1 MRDAIY
7 APVRPVHV
15 LHVLEATGGGTMRYM
30 ENIAEATA
38 GINMTFGFA
47 YGVSRAD
54 SKLAPFLDRIQ
65 KSGWHMFPVDMR
77 REINLPSDFLALRQL
92 RKVIKAFSPDI
103 LHCHSSKAG
112 ALGRVAGA
120 LQSVR
125 PLRLYSPH
133 ALAAPLGS
141 KYLKIEKFLSRYTER
156 FIAVSR
162 SERQEIIDFSLCKPE
177 FVDIIYPSIDFEHFK
192 PASKTEARQN
202 LGLGSQPIVLAIG
215 RVTPQKDPES
225 FIAIMKRLHA
235 KRPDARGIWVGS
247 GDAGKGFLDLVDA
260 AGLGGVISV
269 VAWQHDV
276 RDYIAAADVFLSTST
291 FESFGYV
298 TAEALAMHLP
308 VVASDVTG
316 TRDVMRDELREWLY
330 KRGDHEHASDLIV
343 RLLDDPDNAHEVAVL
358 GRKIMV
364 RSFNNERMRESLIA
378 SYSSALNNAGRKSTI
393 PAFNAVTASVEF
405 VGGGRPRGD
414 LSVRADKS

>member
-54 SKLAPFLDRIQ
+54 SKLAAFLDRIEM
-65 KSGWHMFPVDMR
+65 SGWQMFPVDMR
-77 REINLPSDFLALRQL
+77 REINLFSDFRALGQL
-92 RKVIKAFSPDI
+92 RKVIKWFCPDI

-112 ALGRVAGA
+112 ALGRLAGA

-125 PLRLYSPH
+125 PVRLYSPH

-141 KYLKIEKFLSRYTER
+141 KYLRIEKFLSRYTER

-202 LGLGSQPIVLAIG
+202 LGLGSQPIILAIG
-215 RVTPQKDPES
+215 RVTPQKDPEA
-225 FIAIMKRLHA
+225 FIAIMKRLNA

-260 AGLGGVISV
+260 AGLRGVISV

-276 RDYIAAADVFLSTST
+276 RDYLAAADVFLSTST

-343 RLLDDPDNAHEVAVL
+343 RLLDEPDNAHEVAAL
-358 GRKIMV
+358 GRKIMLKN
-364 RSFNNERMRESLIA
+364 FNTERMRMSLVQT
-378 SYSSALNNAGRKSTI
+378 YSSALSNAGRKSTI
-393 PAFNAVTASVEF
+393 HGLKTVTAS
-405 VGGGRPRGD
+405 GGRQHGD
-414 LSVRADKS
+414 LPVHADKR

>member
-1 MRDAIY
+1 MRDAVY
-7 APVRPVHV
+7 APVKPVHV

-54 SKLAPFLDRIQ
+54 SKLAPFLDRIK
-65 KSGWHMFPVDMR
+65 KSGWQMFPVDMR
-77 REINLPSDFLALRQL
+77 REINFSSDFLAFRQL
-92 RKVIKAFSPDI
+92 RKVIREFAPDI

-112 ALGRVAGA
+112 ALGRIAGA

-141 KYLKIEKFLSRYTER
+141 KYLRIEKFLSRYTER

-162 SERQEIIDFSLCKPE
+162 SERQEIIDLLSVKPDC
-177 FVDIIYPSIDFEHFK
+177 VDTIYPSIDFGHFQ
-192 PASKTEARQN
+192 PASKSKARQN

-247 GDAGKGFLDLVDA
+247 GDAGKGFLELVDA
-260 AGLGGVISV
+260 AGLKGVISV

-316 TRDVMRDELREWLY
+316 TRDVLRDELREWLY
-330 KRGDHEHASDLIV
+330 DRGDHEHASELIV
-343 RLLDDPDNAHEVAVL
+343 RLLDDPDDAHDVAVR

-364 RSFNNERMRESLIA
+364 KSFNNERMRESLIA
-378 SYSSALNNAGRKSTI
+378 SYSSALSDVGRKLTI
-393 PAFNAVTASVEF
+393 PAFNTVTASVEF